1 MGGFGEDV
9 QIGGNGKEVKKQRFK
24 MWLHLKMRGVRKQG
38 SINSRDRLNGT
49 SQLCLMSLVVHWIIH
64 GASNSSSSSSRSM
77 QNQMDGGRS
86 TISLTK
92 SSKA

>member
-1 MGGFGEDV
+1 M
-9 QIGGNGKEVKKQRFK
+9 NKQRFK

-38 SINSRDRLNGT
+38 SINSRGRLKGT
-49 SQLCLMSLVVHWIIH
+49 SQLSLMSLVVHWIIH
-64 GASNSSSSSSRSM
+64 GASNSSSSSSSSRSM

-86 TISLTK
+86 SISLTK

>member
-1 MGGFGEDV
+1 M
-9 QIGGNGKEVKKQRFK
+9 NKQRFK
-24 MWLHLKMRGVRKQG
+24 MWLHLKMRGVRTKQG
-38 SINSRDRLNGT
+38 SINSRGRLNGT
-49 SQLCLMSLVVHWIIH
+49 SQLSLMSLVVHWIIH
-64 GASNSSSSSSRSM
+64 GASNSSSSSSSSSRSM